1 MEATSSP
8 GWHSHRRASRPNF
21 CSGHLYVGSSN
32 SACPAHPPKSNSQ
45 PSPPT
50 RKPTPST
57 VPPSRGAVLPSSRRL
72 RPAALESHR
81 SPLSLAAHVR
91 AIGQS
96 HERHVLTASRTP
108 RTPLQ
113 ASIASACRSRP
124 VVTLPGL
131 RLPSTPWNLSPAQQP
146 SGPIKHRP
154 ADATPPPWRSLGF
167 RVVSRNKNQRPT
179 TAALLSDQCLL
190 TFMPCA
196 CTEWRRFRSPGVPQQ
211 KAPSSPCAAAGLGAP
226 RGGFWQLRPGHTLSR
241 A

>member
-1 MEATSSP
+1 MSRTPPKIKLPAFSSHQKTYSFPSPSLSRSSP
-8 GWHSHRRASRPNF
+8 F
-21 CSGHLYVGSSN
+21 
-32 SACPAHPPKSNSQ
+32 
-45 PSPPT
+45 
-50 RKPTPST
+50 
-57 VPPSRGAVLPSSRRL
+57 VL
-72 RPAALESHR
+72 AEAQESHR

-91 AIGQS
+91 AIGRS
-96 HERHVLTASRTP
+96 HERHVLTASRT
-108 RTPLQ
+108 RCAPLQ
-113 ASIASACRSRP
+113 AGIASAAA
-124 VVTLPGL
+124 VVQWSLSLAFACPPLPGIHPQL
-131 RLPSTPWNLSPAQQP
+131 SSQVALSNTDRL
-146 SGPIKHRP
+146 
-154 ADATPPPWRSLGF
+154 TPPPSLALSGF